1 MNDFYTEQLVKK
13 QAGKKDFFVKAILI
27 LASVACVVIAPI
39 LPLGWVVA
47 ALMIA
52 ATIFL
57 IRRMDIEYEYMFI
70 NGDLD
75 IDVIY
80 RKAKRKKVFAV
91 NVSDLVILAPVGSI
105 ELKQYQKLKTIDY
118 SSGTG
123 KNRLY
128 GMVVGRNGQQ
138 AQIIFEPNQ
147 TIVDGFF
154 YQAPRKVIR
163 N

>member
-13 QAGKKDFFVKAILI
+13 QAGKKDFFVKVILI
-27 LASVACVVIAPI
+27 MAAVACVVLAPVI
-39 LPLGWVVA
+39 PLGWVVA
-47 ALMIA
+47 ALVIVA
-52 ATIFL
+52 VVLLF
-57 IRRMDIEYEYMFI
+57 RRMDIEYEYMFI

-80 RKAKRKKVFAV
+80 RKTKRKKILSV

-105 ELKQYQKLKTIDY
+105 ELKQYQKAKTFDY

-123 KNRLY
+123 NKKLY
-128 GMVVGRNGQQ
+128 GLVVGRQGQL
-138 AQIIFEPNQ
+138 AQIIFEPNE

-154 YQAPRKVIR
+154 YLAPRKVIR